1 MTGTDPVP
9 PRCYVASPLGFNE
22 AGRFYYEERYL
33 PALAAIVEPVDPW
46 AQVAAQTLDRAVSE
60 GRLRQLWLQVGQQN
74 LKLIRS
80 SELLVAWLDGQEI
93 DSGTAVELGYAAG
106 IGLRCFGLRSDL
118 RQAGEE
124 EMATNL
130 QVEATI
136 VATGG
141 LIVDSLENLV
151 GAIRASLGRNEPN

>member
-1 MTGTDPVP
+1 MGTNPA
-9 PRCYVASPLGFNE
+9 PRGYVASPLGFNE
-22 AGRFYYEERYL
+22 AGRFYYENRYL
-33 PALAAIVEPVDPW
+33 PALAAVVEPVDPW
-46 AQVAAQTLDRAVSE
+46 AQLAPQTLDKAVAE
-60 GRLRQLWLQVGQQN
+60 GRLRQLWLQVGERN
-74 LKLIRS
+74 LELIRS

-106 IGLRCFGLRSDL
+106 IGLPCFGLRSDL

-141 LIVDSLENLV
+141 LIADSLENLI
-151 GAIRASLGRNEPN
+151 GAIRAFLAP

>member
-1 MTGTDPVP
+1 MMGTDPAP

-46 AQVAAQTLDRAVSE
+46 AQLAAQTLDRAVSE

-80 SELLVAWLDGQEI
+80 SELL
-93 DSGTAVELGYAAG
+93 
-106 IGLRCFGLRSDL
+106 
-118 RQAGEE
+118 
-124 EMATNL
+124 
-130 QVEATI
+130 
-136 VATGG
+136 
-141 LIVDSLENLV
+141 
-151 GAIRASLGRNEPN
+151 ASRLARRPGD